1 MGSVIKTKIRNIGT
15 SAGVIIPQDK
25 LQEAGVNIGDDI
37 EIAIL
42 PNKKDFSGFG
52 IAKNFKIRFKKNKKV
67 REFK

>member
-52 IAKNFKIRFKKNKKV
+52 MARNAKFPFKRDKKV